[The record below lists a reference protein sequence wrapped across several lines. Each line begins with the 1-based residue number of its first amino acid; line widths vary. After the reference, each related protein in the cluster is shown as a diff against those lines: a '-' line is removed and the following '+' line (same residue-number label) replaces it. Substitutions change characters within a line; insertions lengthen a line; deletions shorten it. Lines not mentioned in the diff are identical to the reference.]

1 MEGQAMP
8 LWLGLPEADKVDALG
23 ELRLDLNFSHVDS
36 NRTALEE
43 ALRTDLAVA
52 VNMPE
57 DKIVIE
63 GLASGSI
70 IVSFRI
76 KDATI
81 DQVAALQA
89 LCQGSGSPK
98 WYCPCQPFA
107 AVTRTVGEPVE
118 VMGCRTRSADLL
130 PGAKD
135 PLASDFS
142 VAGLVTKA
150 YVRLK
155 MNART
160 HRGLVI

>member
-81 DQVAALQA
+81 DQVAA
-89 LCQGSGSPK
+89 
-98 WYCPCQPFA
+98 
-107 AVTRTVGEPVE
+107 VTRTVGEPVE
-118 VMGCRTRSADLL
+118 VMGCRTRSAGLL

-135 PLASDFS
+135 PLA
-142 VAGLVTKA
+142 
-150 YVRLK
+150 R
-155 MNART
+155 
-160 HRGLVI
+160 